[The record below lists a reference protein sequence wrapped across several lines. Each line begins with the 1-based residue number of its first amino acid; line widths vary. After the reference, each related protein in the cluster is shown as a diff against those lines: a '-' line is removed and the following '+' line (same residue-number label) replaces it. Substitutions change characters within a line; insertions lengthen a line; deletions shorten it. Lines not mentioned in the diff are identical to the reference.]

1 MIDYVLIHVPVVALV
16 GQWVRFVQVA
26 YEIVLLYISDI
37 EAHFLQLVVL
47 EWLQSTEVAT
57 RMLLFG
63 HPLSVSR

>member
-16 GQWVRFVQVA
+16 GQWIRFVRVA

-57 RMLLFG
+57 RMLLFR
-63 HPLSVSR
+63 HLLFVSR

>member
-26 YEIVLLYISDI
+26 YEIVLLYISDV

-47 EWLQSTEVAT
+47 EWLQSTKVAT

>member
-26 YEIVLLYISDI
+26 YEIVLLYISDV

-47 EWLQSTEVAT
+47 EWLQSAKVAT

-63 HPLSVSR
+63 HLLSVSR